1 VLIVDDHPLMRKAIR
16 AMIDA
21 QTDMR
26 TCGEAASAKEA
37 LEQAVETRPDL
48 VLTDLSLPDGSGLD
62 LIRDL
67 KERHPQLPVVVLSMH
82 DELLYAER
90 VMRAGAAGYL
100 MKHEP
105 PERLME
111 GLRTVLRG
119 ESFFSPRVAA
129 SVMNTFVGG
138 SPRSGKQ
145 GGMESLSDREL
156 QMFVGI
162 GGGLSTRQLAE
173 KCGISPKTVETYRCN
188 IKRKLRLN
196 KGHDLLHAALRWV
209 EDEAAGKAGA
219 GAGE

>member
-1 VLIVDDHPLMRKAIR
+1 MRKTKKLSTAKPRRTGSTRKPARVLIVDDHPLMRKAIR

-48 VLTDLSLPDGSGLD
+48 VLTDLSLPDGGGLD

-100 MKHEP
+100 MKH
-105 PERLME
+105 
-111 GLRTVLRG
+111 
-119 ESFFSPRVAA
+119 
-129 SVMNTFVGG
+129 
-138 SPRSGKQ
+138 
-145 GGMESLSDREL
+145 
-156 QMFVGI
+156 
-162 GGGLSTRQLAE
+162 
-173 KCGISPKTVETYRCN
+173 
-188 IKRKLRLN
+188 
-196 KGHDLLHAALRWV
+196 
-209 EDEAAGKAGA
+209 
-219 GAGE
+219 